1 MGRVIVTGT
10 CPLWHCGALYNFI
23 TIIIFLI
30 IAFLTVLLSTK
41 LLKPKERI
49 NGYKQYIKKKHLY
62 YVLIYFF
69 TFLSIIASYFMYLND
84 FAVFP
89 IEFLAIWFIVYSFI
103 ISMIITAIT
112 RKIMIKKIVLDDTE
126 GRDGID
132 SLLD

>member
-1 MGRVIVTGT
+1 
-10 CPLWHCGALYNFI
+10 
-23 TIIIFLI
+23 
-30 IAFLTVLLSTK
+30 
-41 LLKPKERI
+41 
-49 NGYKQYIKKKHLY
+49 
-62 YVLIYFF
+62 
-69 TFLSIIASYFMYLND
+69 MYLND